1 MSRSWASSRTG
12 SSQSRSKTPSSGSHV
27 DQTDSP
33 TRITVN
39 PASAIRSKSGLRFGV
54 RWYSA

>member
-1 MSRSWASSRTG
+1 MPRSWASSSTG
-12 SSQSRSKTPSSGSHV
+12 SSQSRSKTPSSGSQV
-27 DQTDSP
+27 DHTDSP

-39 PASAIRSKSGLRFGV
+39 PASAIRSKSAFSRGV